1 MRGGLWSVPHCFL
14 RKLNLGENIVIQV
27 ALNGAR
33 ARSENPAIPF
43 TVAEMVESARESV
56 AAGAGCVHFHVRGSD
71 GRESITAGEVA
82 TALRAMRQAIPGV
95 PLGISTAEW
104 IEPDS
109 AARHARIAA
118 WDVLPDFVSVNFN
131 EPGSVALAEMLIS
144 RGVGIEAGLASVLSV
159 ENFVGSKIGPQC
171 LRALIEPEE
180 QEMKDVVAVVGI
192 LEAFLNR
199 GGVKIPRLLHGYNAT
214 AWDFVGLAA
223 ARGYDTRIGFEDTV
237 VMLDGS
243 PAPGNGA
250 IIAEAVTLFKSVAK
264 TRAAN

>member
-1 MRGGLWSVPHCFL
+1 M
-14 RKLNLGENIVIQV
+14 IQV

-43 TVAEMVESARESV
+43 TVSEMAASAREAV
-56 AAGAGCVHFHVRGSD
+56 AAGAGSVHFHVRRSD
-71 GRESITAGEVA
+71 GQESIVAGDVA
-82 TALRAMRQAIPGV
+82 LALRAMRQAIPGI
-95 PLGISTAEW
+95 PIGISTAEW

-109 AARHARIAA
+109 AERYRQVMA
-118 WDVLPDFVSVNFN
+118 WDVLPDFASVNFN
-131 EPGSVALAEMLIS
+131 EPGAVALAELLIS
-144 RGVGIEAGLASVLSV
+144 RGVGIEAGLGSVLSI
-159 ENFVGSKIGPQC
+159 ENFVGSKIGPRC

-199 GGVKIPRLLHGYNAT
+199 AGLKIPRLLHGYNAT
-214 AWDFVGLAA
+214 AWDFVGLAS

-237 VMLDGS
+237 VMPDGS

-250 IIAEAVTLFKSVAK
+250 IIVEAVTLFKSVAK

>member
-1 MRGGLWSVPHCFL
+1 
-14 RKLNLGENIVIQV
+14 VIQV

-43 TVAEMVESARESV
+43 TVSEMAASARQAV
-56 AAGAGCVHFHVRGSD
+56 AAGAGCVHFHVRRSD
-71 GRESITAGEVA
+71 GQESIAAGDVA
-82 TALRAMRQAIPGV
+82 IALLAMRQAIPGI
-95 PLGISTAEW
+95 PIGISTAEW

-109 AARHARIAA
+109 AERYRQVMA
-118 WDVLPDFVSVNFN
+118 WDVLPDFASVNFN
-131 EPGSVALAEMLIS
+131 EPGAVALAELLIS
-144 RGVGIEAGLASVLSV
+144 RGVGIEAGLGSVLSI
-159 ENFVGSKIGPQC
+159 ENFVGSKIGPRC

-180 QEMKDVVAVVGI
+180 QEMKEVVAVVGI

-199 GGVKIPRLLHGYNAT
+199 AGLKIPRLLHGYNAT
-214 AWDFVGLAA
+214 AWDFVGLAS

-237 VMLDGS
+237 VMPDGS

>member
-1 MRGGLWSVPHCFL
+1 V
-14 RKLNLGENIVIQV
+14 
-27 ALNGAR
+27 
-33 ARSENPAIPF
+33 SEMA
-43 TVAEMVESARESV
+43 ASAREAV
-56 AAGAGCVHFHVRGSD
+56 AAGAESVHFHVRRSD
-71 GRESITAGEVA
+71 GQESIAPGDVA
-82 TALRAMRQAIPGV
+82 IALRAMRQAIPGI
-95 PLGISTAEW
+95 PIGISTAEW

-109 AARHARIAA
+109 AERHRQVVA
-118 WDVLPDFVSVNFN
+118 WDVLPDFASVNFN
-131 EPGSVALAEMLIS
+131 EPGAVALAELLIS
-144 RGVGIEAGLASVLSV
+144 RGVGVEAGLGSVLSI
-159 ENFVGSKIGPQC
+159 ENFVGSKIGPRC

-180 QEMKDVVAVVGI
+180 QEMKEVVAVVGI

-199 GGVKIPRLLHGYNAT
+199 AGLKIPRLLHGYNAT

-237 VMLDGS
+237 VMSDGS

>member
-1 MRGGLWSVPHCFL
+1 M
-14 RKLNLGENIVIQV
+14 IQI

-43 TVAEMVESARESV
+43 TVPEMAASAREAV
-56 AAGAGCVHFHVRGSD
+56 AAGAGSVHFHVRRSD
-71 GRESITAGEVA
+71 GQESIAPGDVA
-82 TALRAMRQAIPGV
+82 IALRAMRGAIPGI
-95 PLGISTAEW
+95 PIGISTAEW

-109 AARHARIAA
+109 AERHRQVVA
-118 WDVLPDFVSVNFN
+118 WDVLPDFASVNFN
-131 EPGSVALAEMLIS
+131 EPGAVALAESLIS
-144 RGVGIEAGLASVLSV
+144 RGVGIEAGLGSVLSV
-159 ENFVGSKIGPQC
+159 ENFVGSKIGPEC
-171 LRALIEPEE
+171 LRALLEPEE

-199 GGVKIPRLLHGYNAT
+199 GGLKIPRLLHGYNAT

-237 VMLDGS
+237 TMPDGS
-243 PAPGNGA
+243 LAPGNGA
-250 IIAEAVTLFKSVAK
+250 IIVEAVKLFKSVAK